1 MSTTLAATALLMGLA
16 GGPHCVAMCGAAC
29 AGITRAGSARIDTS
43 RLRGSGQLVS
53 GDVRTAG
60 AMWSFQL
67 GRLAGYAAAGAAA
80 AAAVQSFA
88 WLTTQTAALRPAW
101 TLFHLA
107 VLAWALMLVTQAR
120 QPMWVSAAG
129 RNVWSRVRPL
139 ATARG
144 GVFATGALWAFMPC
158 GLLYSALLVASLSGG
173 PAQGALAMALFAAG
187 SSVSLAIAPT
197 LFDKLKGAGNQLG
210 QDAGTRMAGGL
221 LALAALWGLWMDL
234 GQRIAIWCGL
244 A

>member
-29 AGITRAGSARIDTS
+29 GGITRKARTTRI
-43 RLRGSGQLVS
+43 
-53 GDVRTAG
+53 
-60 AMWSFQL
+60 AMPARKAEPLPPVHRAMLQFQL
-67 GRLAGYAAAGAAA
+67 GRLAGYAIAGGAAA
-80 AAAVQSFA
+80 FAVDSFA
-88 WLTTQTAALRPAW
+88 WLSSHTAALRSVW

-107 VLAWALMLVTQAR
+107 VLAWGLMLLAQAR
-120 QPMWVSAAG
+120 QPDWVSAAG
-129 RNVWSRVRPL
+129 RAAWARIRPV

-173 PAQGALAMALFAAG
+173 PLDGALAMALFAVG
-187 SSVSLAIAPT
+187 SGISLALAPG
-197 LFDKLKGAGNQLG
+197 LFAGLRDG
-210 QDAGTRMAGGL
+210 WGTRLAGGL
-221 LALAALWGLWMDL
+221 LVGVTAWALWLDMAH
-234 GQRIAIWCGL
+234 RIAVWCGL